1 MEQRTDD
8 WFDARLGKLTASRIA
23 DAIARTKTGWGA
35 SRESLLAELAHERI
49 TRQRA
54 SWFCSAAMQR
64 GTDLEPEARSAYE
77 ALTLSTVQEVGFIE
91 HPFIEMSGASPDG
104 LVGSDGL
111 VEIKCLEYKAHQAL
125 LTGASI
131 AKRYIDQ
138 MQWQMACTQRAWC
151 DFFAYHPGYPE
162 HMERIVRDDK
172 YIEDLEQL
180 AADFL
185 AEADDKVQR
194 IRKVAE

>member
-1 MEQRTDD
+1 MDQRTDE

-35 SRESLLAELAHERI
+35 SRESLIAELVHERI

-54 SWFCSAAMQR
+54 IWFCSAAMQR
-64 GTDLEPEARSAYE
+64 GIDMEPEARSTYE

-91 HPFIEMSGASPDG
+91 HPFIKMSGASPDG

-111 VEIKCLEYKAHQAL
+111 VEIKCLEYKAHQGL

-131 AKRYIDQ
+131 AKRYMDQ
-138 MQWQMACTQRAWC
+138 MQWQMSCTQRAWC

-162 HMERIVRDDK
+162 YMKRIDRDDK
-172 YIEDLEQL
+172 RIKELEQL

-185 AEADDKVQR
+185 DEVDAKVQR
-194 IRKVAE
+194 ICKVAA